1 MATTSSSSSSN
12 ASSTL
17 HLANCNAITMQQ
29 GVVEVTPDCHLLI
42 RGKRILY
49 VGSSA
54 PPPPYQVTLLI
65 SFNTHP
71 LPQLNSL
78 LQHLHKKLQLFLAK
92 LATIG
97 SSGKRGFLPFFT
109 NNCNPF

>member
-1 MATTSSSSSSN
+1 MTTGSSSSSSN

-29 GVVEVTPDCHLLI
+29 GVVEVTPACHLLI

-54 PPPPYQVTLLI
+54 PPPPSQRI
-65 SFNTHP
+65 
-71 LPQLNSL
+71 
-78 LQHLHKKLQLFLAK
+78 LAK
-92 LATIG
+92 PATTG
-97 SSGKRGFLPFFT
+97 SSAKPPTKPCDLCSAGS
-109 NNCNPF
+109 

>member
-1 MATTSSSSSSN
+1 MATTSNSSSSN

-29 GVVEVTPDCHLLI
+29 GVVEVTPACHLLI

-54 PPPPYQVTLLI
+54 PPPPPSQVTLLI

-71 LPQLNSL
+71 LPQHNSL
-78 LQHLHKKLQLFLAK
+78 LN
-92 LATIG
+92 I
-97 SSGKRGFLPFFT
+97 FT
-109 NNCNPF
+109 RNCNSF